1 MLFKKALGT
10 KLEKSKH
17 DGTNQTNFWRN
28 LMYDLSKHNGSIL
41 RAQRVNKRYKSYC
54 KYNQMISMI
63 GGGVILFGLLGLLTI
78 LAFCM

>member
-1 MLFKKALGT
+1 
-10 KLEKSKH
+10 
-17 DGTNQTNFWRN
+17 
-28 LMYDLSKHNGSIL
+28 MYDLSKHNGSIL
-41 RAQRVNKRYKSYC
+41 RAQRVNKRYKRYC